1 MSQRAPRPRIVTI
14 QPRIAI
20 VDTRAAKLPAK
31 EVSPIYVTTE
41 YRHWRDAVIRR
52 AGGACQW
59 PGCGRSEG
67 RMFADHIKELR
78 DGGDPFDPANGQCL
92 CGAHHTHK
100 TAVERARR
108 MVATVMC

>member
-1 MSQRAPRPRIVTI
+1 MPDLPRRQRVVSI
-14 QPRIAI
+14 QPRTTVI
-20 VDTRAAKLPAK
+20 DTRAARLPPK
-31 EVSPIYVTTE
+31 EAAPIYATTE
-41 YRHWRDAVIRR
+41 YRHWRDAVISR
-52 AGGACQW
+52 AGGACEW
-59 PGCGRSEG
+59 PECRRSER

-108 MVATVMC
+108 LGAAVL